1 MTQILVV
8 CTANIC
14 RSPVAEAL
22 LHDRLKR
29 QGRGDWR
36 VASAGT
42 WAVVPREASRFSR
55 EVLLEQEKIDI
66 SNHQAQ
72 MVNEQLVTQSDL
84 IVCMEKGHVEALR
97 VEFPTAAGKIYLL
110 SQMVENRKYNISDP
124 YGSAK
129 PNYEKMVREVQQLID
144 KGLPRII
151 ELAGPHPHPENR
163 P

>member
-22 LHDRLKR
+22 LQDRLTQ

-36 VASAGT
+36 VVSAGT
-42 WAVVPREASRFSR
+42 WAVEPREASRFSR
-55 EVLLEQEKIDI
+55 EVLLEREKIDI
-66 SNHQAQ
+66 SNHRAQ
-72 MVNEQLVTQSDL
+72 MVNEELINQSDL

-97 VEFPTAAGKIYLL
+97 VEFPAAADKIYLL

-129 PNYEKMVREVQQLID
+129 LNYEKMVREVQQLVD
-144 KGLPRII
+144 KGLPQII
-151 ELAGPHPHPENR
+151 ELAGRPPNPER
-163 P
+163 